1 MRGAHTQ
8 GFPPLF
14 PHSPSLGNLEGDYD
28 DKEVGRGA
36 GSEADDGKRL
46 DTSLRTKIAALEAE
60 LADAARRAEDHELST
75 RSAQE

>member
-1 MRGAHTQ
+1 
-8 GFPPLF
+8 
-14 PHSPSLGNLEGDYD
+14 LEGDYD

-36 GSEADDGKRL
+36 GSEADDGKRP

-60 LADAARRAEDHELST
+60 LADAARRAEEHELST